1 MAQFNIDASLS
12 SGKRLQ
18 WLAIAEEGESL
29 QSAADQ
35 VKRAAG
41 KKFGPAVMLKRW
53 GVMRASNGYITVT
66 MFAS

>member
-12 SGKRLQ
+12 DGKKLK

-29 QSAADQ
+29 QSVADQ

-41 KKFGPAVMLKRW
+41 KKFGPAVMLNRW
-53 GVMRASNGYITVT
+53 SVMRASNGYITVT
-66 MFAS
+66 MNA

>member
-29 QSAADQ
+29 QSVADQ

-41 KKFGPAVMLKRW
+41 KKFGPVVMLNRW
-53 GVMRASNGYITVT
+53 SVMRASNGCITVT
-66 MFAS
+66 MNA